1 MYVLTI
7 GFFTKKSILRK
18 ELDNKQKTIDNLLS
32 IINYML
38 RNSNE
43 PGNNFYKT
51 TNGQTVQ
58 VNATTGERR
67 FQTQN

>member
-1 MYVLTI
+1 
-7 GFFTKKSILRK
+7 
-18 ELDNKQKTIDNLLS
+18 
-32 IINYML
+32 ML

-43 PGNNFYKT
+43 PGNNFCKT
-51 TNGQTVQ
+51 TNAQTVH